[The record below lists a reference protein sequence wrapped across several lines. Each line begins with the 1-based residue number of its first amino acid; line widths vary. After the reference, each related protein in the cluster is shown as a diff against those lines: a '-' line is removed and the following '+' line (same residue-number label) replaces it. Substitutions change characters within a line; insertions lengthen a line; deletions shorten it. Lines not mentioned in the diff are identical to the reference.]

1 MTAAPSAPAGAS
13 SVRLACRGPAV
24 LATGAWFKN
33 TVCRSFGDEA
43 LLSANVGDLDTPEAC
58 VAHEETLAAWSAMAG
73 AAPRA
78 VACDLHPDFHSSR
91 SAAQSAQQL
100 GVPLIPVQHHHAHI
114 AALCAEHG
122 VDTPVLGLALDGVG
136 LGSDNAAWGGELLLV
151 DGARF
156 ERLGHLRPLALPGGD
171 RAARE
176 PWRMAASALHALGRG
191 NEIAQRFADEAGAA
205 TVAGMLARGLNC
217 PATSSTGR
225 LFDAAAGLLNL
236 SRRMDFEA
244 QAAIAL
250 EQAATR
256 YIDAHGWPKPLAWDI
271 DAEGRL
277 DLLPTLALLAG
288 RDDADAA
295 AAAFHSTLVFALAE
309 WTRRAADLAGIGTVA
324 CGGGC
329 FLNKLLSRGLR
340 RALETSGFDVLEAQ
354 RVSPGDAAI
363 ALGQAWVAQRSL

>member
-1 MTAAPSAPAGAS
+1 MNAPGMPVGAAG
-13 SVRLACRGPAV
+13 VRLACPGPAV

-33 TVCRSFGDEA
+33 TVCRTFGDA
-43 LLSANVGDLDTPEAC
+43 AQLSASVGDLDTPEAC
-58 VAHEETLAAWSAMAG
+58 VAHEETLAAFVAMAG
-73 AAPRA
+73 DAPRA
-78 VACDLHPDFHSSR
+78 VACDRHPDFHSTR
-91 SAAQSAQQL
+91 SAAQAAQAL

-122 VDTPVLGLALDGVG
+122 VVTPVLGLALDGVG
-136 LGSDNAAWGGELLLV
+136 LGSDNTAWGGELLMV
-151 DGARF
+151 DGARC

-191 NEIAQRFADEAGAA
+191 DEIAVRYAAEPGAA
-205 TVAGMLARGLNC
+205 TVATILERGLNC
-217 PATSSTGR
+217 PATSSAGR

-256 YIDAHGWPKPLAWDI
+256 HIDAHGWPQPLDWHI
-271 DAEGRL
+271 DEAGRL
-277 DLLPTLALLAG
+277 DLLPTLAVLAE
-288 RDDADAA
+288 RQDADAA
-295 AAAFHSTLVFALAE
+295 AAAFHATLVAALAD

-340 RALETSGFDVLEAQ
+340 EALAASGFDVLEAH
-354 RVSPGDAAI
+354 RVSPGDAAV